1 MESKS
6 KVGST
11 DNMKHKPGGGNV
23 KVGSGRGHP
32 DLEREV
38 GGNKIPQKKMSA
50 DHECMKCRDV
60 KNVYRN
66 SVGPDST

>member
-23 KVGSGRGHP
+23 KVGPGR
-32 DLEREV
+32 REEGRLV
-38 GGNKIPQKKMSA
+38 NPEIQGSSYLMGQRFSA
-50 DHECMKCRDV
+50 CIVLV
-60 KNVYRN
+60 KLDYIY
-66 SVGPDST
+66 GWDT